1 MESATGRALDRAGI
15 SAGEIGGI
23 VVVSTT
29 GIATPSLD
37 ALLID
42 RMHLPATVQRLPIF
56 GLGCAGGVIGLARA
70 ATIAASMPD
79 KAVLLL
85 VVELCSLTFRRG
97 DRAKS
102 NMVAAALFGDG
113 AAAVLLRCGG
123 DGPAVI
129 ATGEHTWP
137 QTLDIM
143 GWEVA
148 EDGLKPVFSRDI
160 PRLVAKKM
168 GAAARDFLGDHGLRL
183 ADIDRFVCHPGGPK
197 VIDALEDAF
206 GLGSGVLSDARAV
219 LRDYGNMSAASVLFV
234 LGAARSQE
242 SVGPCTDDGA
252 RSRFHRRLRGA
263 ESRVSILYAVLGLVL
278 LQRAAELGLA
288 AMNTRHLRAQGAVEF
303 DARGYPWFV
312 LLHGAWIA
320 SLFLLVPPD
329 AAPSWPLLG
338 VFAALQLGRLWV
350 IATLGRR
357 WTTRIIVLPGAEL
370 VDSGPYRYLRHP
382 NYAIV
387 AGEIAVLPLAFDAA
401 AIALVFSAA

>member
-1 MESATGRALDRAGI
+1 MNRCRCVFCDGAHPPGANAMRPVPRLVLDQEAVVAHARSVFTGAPELDRLLPVFANSGIRRRYSSVPLDWFDEPHGWPERNRRYLATALDLLESATGRVLDRAGI
-15 SAGEIGGI
+15 AAAEIGAI

-37 ALLID
+37 ALLIE
-42 RMHLPATVQRLPIF
+42 RMRLLPNVQRLPIF

-70 ATIAASMPD
+70 ATIAAALPK

-113 AAAVLLRCGG
+113 AAAVVLRCGG
-123 DGPAVI
+123 DGLAVI
-129 ATGEHTWP
+129 ASGEHTWP

-160 PRLVAKKM
+160 PRLVADKM
-168 GAAARDFLGDHGLRL
+168 GAAARDFLDRHGLTL

-197 VIDALEDAF
+197 VIDALEHAF

-234 LGAARSQE
+234 LERA
-242 SVGPCTDDGA
+242 
-252 RSRFHRRLRGA
+252 L
-263 ESRVSILYAVLGLVL
+263 ESRWERALMTALGPGFTAGFVVLS
-278 LQRAAELGLA
+278 QA
-288 AMNTRHLRAQGAVEF
+288 
-303 DARGYPWFV
+303 
-312 LLHGAWIA
+312 
-320 SLFLLVPPD
+320 
-329 AAPSWPLLG
+329 
-338 VFAALQLGRLWV
+338 
-350 IATLGRR
+350 
-357 WTTRIIVLPGAEL
+357 
-370 VDSGPYRYLRHP
+370 
-382 NYAIV
+382 
-387 AGEIAVLPLAFDAA
+387 
-401 AIALVFSAA
+401 